1 VNLGKRHLY
10 FASVRAQHGGEK
22 GRMTYVVFARSTP
35 EALRAIRKE
44 CGLEWTVQFVP
55 EFIAPRNIVEQL
67 GLMDGRA
74 RRLEPD

>member
-1 VNLGKRHLY
+1 
-10 FASVRAQHGGEK
+10 
-22 GRMTYVVFARSTP
+22 MTYVVFARSTP

-55 EFIAPRNIVEQL
+55 EFSAPRNIVEQL